1 MVRALGRTA
10 GFYKVGLELFA
21 SAGMD
26 FARELKQQGYRVFLD
41 LKLYDIGET
50 VRRTVAQVA
59 KAGVDFLTIHAMRPV
74 MDAAVAGKGDSHLK
88 LLGVTVLTSFD
99 ESDLKELGYALNVS
113 ELVDRRVRHAMETGM
128 DGIVCSALEVRRVRS
143 ITGPGAT
150 LVTPG
155 VRSPGAASGD
165 QKRIATP
172 AQALANGANYLV
184 VGRQVT
190 RAPDPREEMLNILSE
205 IA

>member
-59 KAGVDFLTIHAMRPV
+59 KAEGGSVLAENDPAGGARMSLFLPTVPAPK
-74 MDAAVAGKGDSHLK
+74 AG
-88 LLGVTVLTSFD
+88 
-99 ESDLKELGYALNVS
+99 
-113 ELVDRRVRHAMETGM
+113 
-128 DGIVCSALEVRRVRS
+128 
-143 ITGPGAT
+143 
-150 LVTPG
+150 TPEG
-155 VRSPGAASGD
+155 
-165 QKRIATP
+165 
-172 AQALANGANYLV
+172 NGH
-184 VGRQVT
+184 
-190 RAPDPREEMLNILSE
+190 P
-205 IA
+205 